1 MQNPPGM
8 SPHIHN
14 LFESA
19 LDAVVGMDEAGTVIA
34 WNRSAEQIFGWT
46 ASLAIGRNMGELIV
60 PHQHR
65 AAHEAGLRRYLQ
77 TGHGPVLNNRI
88 QITALDTGGREFPVE
103 LSVIP
108 IVGDDRTVFYAF
120 IRSLEEQENSRR
132 QLQQRAIEAEILFE
146 ISQKLVDEISSTA
159 LAEFCLQKIC
169 EVTGCSVGHL
179 YEVGGP
185 GGGAELRS
193 SGLFHIAEE
202 RYAPAREISRR
213 TTFVRGQGLP
223 GRVWASEAPLV
234 IEQIQNDDNF
244 QRADDYAALGLVS
257 GFAFP
262 VRRRGKVRAVME
274 FFSATEIPLNDHLIK
289 TAYTVSG
296 QVSLALDRKEESE
309 SREMLRRE
317 LAHRVGNSMSIL
329 ASIFR
334 NCCKSAASVAE
345 LKESFETRL
354 LTIGKANRHFIEA
367 VDGPASLRTLV
378 EEAVQLFPNGSALSI
393 EGDPVDVMPSAIMP
407 LSLMLHELVTNSLKH
422 GAVSRPAGTVAVSW
436 SVRDSGQLH
445 VLWKEV
451 LDAPVAD
458 SGREGY
464 GTVLIR
470 AVVERMLGGSFQRTF
485 SGHEYAFLA
494 TISQGHFQ
502 KSKGGRRSGPEA
514 LD

>member
-8 SPHIHN
+8 SPHILR
-14 LFESA
+14 LFDSA
-19 LDAVVGMDEAGTVIA
+19 LDAVVGMDDAGIVIA
-34 WNRSAEQIFGWT
+34 WNRSAEQIFGWA
-46 ASLAIGRNMGELIV
+46 ASAAIGRNMGDLII
-60 PHQHR
+60 PLQHR
-65 AAHEAGLRRYLQ
+65 AAHDYGLSRYLK

-88 QITALDTGGREFPVE
+88 QITALDMGGREFPVE

-108 IVGDDRTVFYAF
+108 IAADGKTVFYAF
-120 IRSLEEQENSRR
+120 IRSLEEQEKSRR

-146 ISQKLVDEISSTA
+146 ISQKLVDDVSSPA

-169 EVTGCSVGHL
+169 EVTGCSIGHL

-193 SGLFHIAEE
+193 SNLFHIAEE

-213 TTFVRGQGLP
+213 TSFARGQGLP

-234 IEQIQNDDNF
+234 IENIQNDANF
-244 QRADDYAALGLVS
+244 QRADEYGAIGLIS

-262 VRRRGKVRAVME
+262 VRRRGEVRAVME

-289 TAYTVSG
+289 TAYTISG
-296 QVSLALDRKEESE
+296 HVSLALDRKEESE
-309 SREMLRRE
+309 SRELLRRE

-334 NCCKSAASVAE
+334 NCCKSADTVAE
-345 LKESFETRL
+345 LQESFETRL
-354 LTIGKANRHFIEA
+354 LTIGKANRHFIDA
-367 VDGPASLRTLV
+367 VDGPASLRTLID
-378 EEAVQLFPNGSALSI
+378 EAVQLFPKASSLTI
-393 EGDPVDVMPSAIMP
+393 EGEPVDVMPSAIMP

-422 GAVSRPAGTVAVSW
+422 GAISRQAGTVAVSW
-436 SVRDSGQLH
+436 SVTDAGQLK

-470 AVVERMLGGSFQRTF
+470 AVIERMLGGSFQRTF
-485 SGHEYAFLA
+485 AGNEFEFLA
-494 TISQGHFQ
+494 MISQAHFQ
-502 KSKGGRRSGPEA
+502 RTKGSKGIGA
-514 LD
+514 KAQA